1 MQDQCVKLEQ
11 NPATY
16 PDNPALTAISK
27 INGAMD
33 LCIQSVSL
41 EKPKKRRESKILTA
55 TQNHRIH
62 TIMELTEH
70 PKSAQCAVGIP
81 LPTTRTRDATDAAQK
96 KNAIQSIAKKPQ
108 APTEK
113 SGASSVDGSPSAAG
127 KGTVSAG

>member
-1 MQDQCVKLEQ
+1 VQVQDQCVKLEQ

-70 PKSAQCAVGIP
+70 PKSAQLQLEFPSRQQEHA
-81 LPTTRTRDATDAAQK
+81 TRQTQRK
-96 KNAIQSIAKKPQ
+96 KKCHSIHRQ
-108 APTEK
+108 ET
-113 SGASSVDGSPSAAG
+113 SSAN
-127 KGTVSAG
+127 